1 MKNESNKKIKIISIV
16 IIFLIILIGIAFSI
30 LYFFTDTFKTKKELY
45 TKNFVTFFAQSGQ
58 TENRLTEYFNKKATS
73 THTNNGSFKTNIE
86 MSSEEYQDYTDSVN
100 NMNIIFNG
108 STNPSQKQ
116 AEQNIEIQYSDDV
129 VFPINYLR
137 DNDLYGLQNDYI
149 SNKYIAVENNNLKEL
164 AEKFGLTNVD
174 ELPNKIEITN
184 QNQNISY
191 TEEETKSLQEKYMP
205 LLDVITDEKIT
216 VEKTDNNTKYILN
229 TTSLELK
236 DTLVKFLEILKDDEI
251 TLNKINTILE
261 GYDTYIEKEK
271 IEEIIQSIQE
281 QEIEEQN
288 ITISINTQKNVPISI
303 NIESETTVITINK
316 QNNND
321 EAIYSLD
328 INVNSNNSS
337 GTAQTTILSIKAQY
351 TGISTDNVSEKYTVI
366 FGTEGEETV
375 KYEYNFE
382 NQISFTDNIQIDN
395 LTSDNAMILNDYS
408 SEQITSLLTA
418 VVNRIVEVNA
428 DQMQELGIQYSP
440 ILMMTPLGTLN
451 MMIVGTAQDTIQD
464 TMQENNMSETVIQS
478 FNAKFTKYQGNIK
491 GTMVKS
497 LIQEIN
503 SNNAMYEDEKT
514 MQILLNNSLSPTTNP
529 IENSKIYNVVL
540 HYGNN
545 GKVDEIY
552 LYDGENNTTDMVNFG
567 KETKNVNE
575 DETRKNRT
583 ASGKETIMLEY
594 NKCLTDYYA
603 NKYQN
608 GEEVTKGSLIEYI
621 LNNIQST
628 EANKYITEIK
638 ESEMTTNLEDENGNI
653 ITATVTENGKIIW
666 SDDNK

>member
-1 MKNESNKKIKIISIV
+1 
-16 IIFLIILIGIAFSI
+16 
-30 LYFFTDTFKTKKELY
+30 
-45 TKNFVTFFAQSGQ
+45 
-58 TENRLTEYFNKKATS
+58 
-73 THTNNGSFKTNIE
+73 

-108 STNPSQKQ
+108 STNHSQKQ

-428 DQMQELGIQYSP
+428 DQMQELGVQYPP

-638 ESEMTTNLEDENGNI
+638 ENEMTTNLEDENGNI
-653 ITATVTENGKIIW
+653 ITATVAENGKIIW

>member
-1 MKNESNKKIKIISIV
+1 M
-16 IIFLIILIGIAFSI
+16 
-30 LYFFTDTFKTKKELY
+30 
-45 TKNFVTFFAQSGQ
+45 
-58 TENRLTEYFNKKATS
+58 
-73 THTNNGSFKTNIE
+73 
-86 MSSEEYQDYTDSVN
+86 
-100 NMNIIFNG
+100 
-108 STNPSQKQ
+108 
-116 AEQNIEIQYSDDV
+116 
-129 VFPINYLR
+129 
-137 DNDLYGLQNDYI
+137 
-149 SNKYIAVENNNLKEL
+149 
-164 AEKFGLTNVD
+164 
-174 ELPNKIEITN
+174 
-184 QNQNISY
+184 
-191 TEEETKSLQEKYMP
+191 
-205 LLDVITDEKIT
+205 
-216 VEKTDNNTKYILN
+216 
-229 TTSLELK
+229 
-236 DTLVKFLEILKDDEI
+236 
-251 TLNKINTILE
+251 
-261 GYDTYIEKEK
+261 
-271 IEEIIQSIQE
+271 
-281 QEIEEQN
+281 
-288 ITISINTQKNVPISI
+288 PISI

-428 DQMQELGIQYSP
+428 DQMQELGVEYPP

-575 DETRKNRT
+575 DE
-583 ASGKETIMLEY
+583 
-594 NKCLTDYYA
+594 
-603 NKYQN
+603 
-608 GEEVTKGSLIEYI
+608 VTKGSLIEYI

-638 ESEMTTNLEDENGNI
+638 ENEMTTNLEDENGNI

>member
-1 MKNESNKKIKIISIV
+1 MKNESNKKIKIISI
-16 IIFLIILIGIAFSI
+16 IIILLIILIGIVFSI
-30 LYFFTDTFKTKKELY
+30 LYFFTDTFKTKKEIY
-45 TKNFVTFFAQSGQ
+45 TEKLISFLAQNESS
-58 TENRLTEYFNKKATS
+58 LTQYFNKKATS
-73 THTNNGSFKTNIE
+73 THTNNGSFKTSIE

-351 TGISTDNVSEKYTVI
+351 TGISIDNVSEKYTVI

-428 DQMQELGIQYSP
+428 DQMQELGVEYPP

-497 LIQEIN
+497 LIQEVN
-503 SNNAMYEDEKT
+503 SNNARYEDEKT

-540 HYGNN
+540 HYGSN

-567 KETKNVNE
+567 E
-575 DETRKNRT
+575 
-583 ASGKETIMLEY
+583 
-594 NKCLTDYYA
+594 
-603 NKYQN
+603 
-608 GEEVTKGSLIEYI
+608 
-621 LNNIQST
+621 
-628 EANKYITEIK
+628 EIK
-638 ESEMTTNLEDENGNI
+638 
-653 ITATVTENGKIIW
+653 K
-666 SDDNK
+666 K

>member
-1 MKNESNKKIKIISIV
+1 
-16 IIFLIILIGIAFSI
+16 
-30 LYFFTDTFKTKKELY
+30 
-45 TKNFVTFFAQSGQ
+45 
-58 TENRLTEYFNKKATS
+58 
-73 THTNNGSFKTNIE
+73 

-567 KETKNVNE
+567 E
-575 DETRKNRT
+575 
-583 ASGKETIMLEY
+583 
-594 NKCLTDYYA
+594 
-603 NKYQN
+603 
-608 GEEVTKGSLIEYI
+608 
-621 LNNIQST
+621 
-628 EANKYITEIK
+628 EIK
-638 ESEMTTNLEDENGNI
+638 KS
-653 ITATVTENGKIIW
+653 K
-666 SDDNK
+666 

>member
-58 TENRLTEYFNKKATS
+58 TENRLTEYFNKKETN
-73 THTNNGSFKTNIE
+73 THLNNGSFKANIE
-86 MSSEEYQDYTDSVN
+86 MPKEYQEYTESVN
-100 NMNIIFNG
+100 NMNIVFNG

-116 AEQNIEIQYSDDV
+116 AEQNIEIQYSDNV

-137 DNDLYGLQNDYI
+137 DNDLYGIQNDYI

-164 AEKFGLTNVD
+164 AEKLGLTNTD
-174 ELPNKIEITN
+174 DLPNKIEITN
-184 QNQNISY
+184 QNENLSY
-191 TEEETKSLQEKYMP
+191 TDEEIKSLQEKYMP

-216 VEKTDNNTKYILN
+216 IEKIENNTKYILN
-229 TTSLELK
+229 TTSTEVK
-236 DTLVKFLEILKDDEI
+236 DTLIKLLEIFKDDEI

-261 GYDTYIEKEK
+261 GYNINFEKEK
-271 IEEIIQSIQE
+271 IEEIIQNIQE
-281 QEIEEQN
+281 QEVKEQN
-288 ITISINTQKNVPISI
+288 ITISINTQKNIPTSI
-303 NIESETTVITINK
+303 NIESETASTIINK

-321 EAIYSLD
+321 EATYSID
-328 INVNSNNSS
+328 ITANSNDSS
-337 GTAQTTILSIKAQY
+337 KTAQITTLSLKAHY
-351 TGISTDNVSEKYTVI
+351 TGISTDNVSENYNI
-366 FGTEGEETV
+366 SFGVEGEENL

-382 NQISFTDNIQIDN
+382 NQISFTDKVQIDN
-395 LTSDNAMILNDYS
+395 LTADNAMILNDYS
-408 SEQITSLLTA
+408 SEQITNLLTA
-418 VVNRIVEVNA
+418 VVNRIIEVNT
-428 DQMQELGIQYSP
+428 DQMQELGVQYPP
-440 ILMMTPLGTLN
+440 IMMMTPLGFLGTI
-451 MMIVGTAQDTIQD
+451 IVNTAQDTIQ
-464 TMQENNMSETVIQS
+464 ENSMSETVIQS
-478 FNAKFTKYQGNIK
+478 FNAKFAKYQGNIK
-491 GTMVKS
+491 GTMAKS
-497 LIQEIN
+497 LIQEVN

-514 MQILLNNSLSPTTNP
+514 MQILLNNSLSPTVNP
-529 IENSKIYNVVL
+529 IENSKTYNVVL
-540 HYGNN
+540 HYGSN

-608 GEEVTKGSLIEYI
+608 GEEVTKGSLIEYT

-638 ESEMTTNLEDENGNI
+638 ENEMTTNLEDENGNI

>member
-1 MKNESNKKIKIISIV
+1 
-16 IIFLIILIGIAFSI
+16 
-30 LYFFTDTFKTKKELY
+30 
-45 TKNFVTFFAQSGQ
+45 
-58 TENRLTEYFNKKATS
+58 
-73 THTNNGSFKTNIE
+73 
-86 MSSEEYQDYTDSVN
+86 
-100 NMNIIFNG
+100 
-108 STNPSQKQ
+108 
-116 AEQNIEIQYSDDV
+116 
-129 VFPINYLR
+129 
-137 DNDLYGLQNDYI
+137 
-149 SNKYIAVENNNLKEL
+149 
-164 AEKFGLTNVD
+164 
-174 ELPNKIEITN
+174 
-184 QNQNISY
+184 
-191 TEEETKSLQEKYMP
+191 
-205 LLDVITDEKIT
+205 
-216 VEKTDNNTKYILN
+216 
-229 TTSLELK
+229 
-236 DTLVKFLEILKDDEI
+236 
-251 TLNKINTILE
+251 
-261 GYDTYIEKEK
+261 
-271 IEEIIQSIQE
+271 
-281 QEIEEQN
+281 
-288 ITISINTQKNVPISI
+288 
-303 NIESETTVITINK
+303 
-316 QNNND
+316 
-321 EAIYSLD
+321 
-328 INVNSNNSS
+328 
-337 GTAQTTILSIKAQY
+337 
-351 TGISTDNVSEKYTVI
+351 
-366 FGTEGEETV
+366 
-375 KYEYNFE
+375 
-382 NQISFTDNIQIDN
+382 
-395 LTSDNAMILNDYS
+395 
-408 SEQITSLLTA
+408 
-418 VVNRIVEVNA
+418 
-428 DQMQELGIQYSP
+428 MQELGIQYSP

-514 MQILLNNSLSPTTNP
+514 MQILLNNSLSPTTNS
-529 IENSKIYNVVL
+529 IENSKTYNVIL
-540 HYGNN
+540 NYGSN

-638 ESEMTTNLEDENGNI
+638 ENEMTTNLEDENGNI